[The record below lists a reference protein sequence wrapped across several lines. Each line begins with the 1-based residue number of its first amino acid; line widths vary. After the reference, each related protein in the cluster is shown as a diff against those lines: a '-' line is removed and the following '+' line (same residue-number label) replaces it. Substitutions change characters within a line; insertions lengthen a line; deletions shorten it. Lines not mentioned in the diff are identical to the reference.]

1 MRRLR
6 IKYENKVEDPTRND
20 GVWGTPTGT
29 GITWTKAGTGLR
41 SEDLS
46 YIENLSYIFVEAS
59 ISATIL
65 LFSLDKSASCR
76 YIMWPAS

>member
-1 MRRLR
+1 MRKLR
-6 IKYENKVEDPTRND
+6 IKYENKVKGPTRND
-20 GVWGTPTGT
+20 GVWGTPTLEP
-29 GITWTKAGTGLR
+29 GLR

-65 LFSLDKSASCR
+65 LFSLAKSASWR